1 MRRGAEKQG
10 RGFSILEL
18 LIAMGIFLAICAAMF
33 ELLRMSQQK
42 YSGETQLSAAYQDSR
57 LAMDQIVRDFNIAG
71 YPPVDM
77 FSVLP
82 SLSSQYAIT
91 PVAWIPGYTS
101 VPPIPCNLGQPGVG
115 GGSCGPTVSGNPGDY
130 DLVIETRIPPSPGD
144 PPNPPVSWIGYH
156 YDPNTLTLFRA
167 VVTPKTAGSAPPSP
181 NQVASLGTP
190 LLKNVVNNPGSLMS
204 QILANYPNM
213 FPTGQAQ
220 PIFQYTCDNPPASP
234 TPCWKATVTNN
245 SPKNIRDV
253 DVTLIVK
260 TPQQDLQTQS
270 LKLVEL
276 FGRGHR
282 SNPVN

>member
-1 MRRGAEKQG
+1 MKARTENRDG

-18 LIAMGIFLAICAAMF
+18 LIAMAIFLAICAAMF

-82 SLSSQYAIT
+82 TSPAQYAIT
-91 PVAWIPGYTS
+91 PVAWIPGYTT
-101 VPPIPCNLGQPGVG
+101 VPPTPCSLDQPVLG
-115 GGSCGPTVSGNPGDY
+115 GGTCGTPGSPGDY
-130 DLVIETRIPPSPGD
+130 DLVIETRIPPNPGD
-144 PPNPPVSWIGYH
+144 PLTVSWICYH
-156 YDPNTLTLFRA
+156 YDPLSLILYRD
-167 VVTPKTAGSAPPSP
+167 VVQKTAGSPPSSSR
-181 NQVASLGTP
+181 VMTEGTA
-190 LLKNVVNNPGSLMS
+190 LLKNVVNSPGSLMS
-204 QILANYPNM
+204 QIVAEYPTM
-213 FPTGQAQ
+213 FSGGVAQ
-220 PIFQYTCDNPPASP
+220 PIFQYTCDTPGGPL
-234 TPCWKATVTNN
+234 PCWRAGANN

-253 DVTLIVK
+253 DVTLIVM
-260 TPQQDLQTQS
+260 TPQQDLETQN

-282 SNPVN
+282 SNPAN

>member
-1 MRRGAEKQG
+1 MKARTENGD

-18 LIAMGIFLAICAAMF
+18 LIAMAIFLAICAAMF

-82 SLSSQYAIT
+82 TSPAQYATT
-91 PVAWIPGYTS
+91 PVAWIPGYTN
-101 VPPIPCNLGQPGVG
+101 VPPTPCSLDQPVVG
-115 GGSCGPTVSGNPGDY
+115 GGTCGTPGSPGDY
-130 DLVIETRIPPSPGD
+130 DLVIETRIPPNPGD
-144 PPNPPVSWIGYH
+144 PLTVSWICYH
-156 YDPNTLTLFRA
+156 YDPLSLILYRD
-167 VVTPKTAGSAPPSP
+167 VVQKTAGSPPSSSR
-181 NQVASLGTP
+181 VMTEGTA
-190 LLKNVVNNPGSLMS
+190 LLKNVVNSPGSLMS
-204 QILANYPNM
+204 QIVAEYPTM
-213 FPTGQAQ
+213 FSGGVAQ
-220 PIFQYTCDNPPASP
+220 PIFQYTCDTPGGPL
-234 TPCWKATVTNN
+234 PCWRAGANN

-253 DVTLIVK
+253 DVTLIVM
-260 TPQQDLQTQS
+260 TPQQDLETQN

-276 FGRGHR
+276 FGRAHR

>member
-1 MRRGAEKQG
+1 MKRGAENRDA

-42 YSGETQLSAAYQDSR
+42 FSGETQLSAAYQDSR

-82 SLSSQYAIT
+82 PLNQYAIT
-91 PVAWIPGYTS
+91 PVAWIPGYTN
-101 VPPIPCNLGQPGVG
+101 VPPIPCSLDQTGVPGSG
-115 GGSCGPTVSGNPGDY
+115 TCGGNPGDY
-130 DLVIETRIPPSPGD
+130 DLVIETRIPPAPGD
-144 PPNPPVSWIGYH
+144 QSNPAASWICYH
-156 YDPNTLTLFRA
+156 YDPGSLTLFRA
-167 VVTPKTAGSAPPSP
+167 VVQKTVGNPPPSP
-181 NQVASLGTP
+181 GQVAALGTP
-190 LLKNVVNNPGSLMS
+190 LLKYLVNNPGNLMS
-204 QILANYPNM
+204 LATSEYPTM
-213 FPTGQAQ
+213 FPGGAAQ
-220 PIFQYTCDNPPASP
+220 PIFQYTCDNPPGPP
-234 TPCWKATVTNN
+234 TPCSLATGTNN

-253 DVTLIVK
+253 DVILIVM
-260 TPQQDLQTQS
+260 TPQPDMQTQS